1 LIRFRFLLLKE
12 CLKDGTPCYSN
23 PRKKYRIIVHAVL
36 AVGVGR
42 LGFEDLV
49 GRFRKEDGWLVKSEG
64 MIMKMKKDGS
74 PPLPMAAGASSM
86 TCGDDGEGRI
96 MKKDDGGAE

>member
-1 LIRFRFLLLKE
+1 
-12 CLKDGTPCYSN
+12 
-23 PRKKYRIIVHAVL
+23 
-36 AVGVGR
+36 

-49 GRFRKEDGWLVKSEG
+49 GGFRKKDGWLRAKK
-64 MIMKMKKDGS
+64 MKMKMKMKKDGS